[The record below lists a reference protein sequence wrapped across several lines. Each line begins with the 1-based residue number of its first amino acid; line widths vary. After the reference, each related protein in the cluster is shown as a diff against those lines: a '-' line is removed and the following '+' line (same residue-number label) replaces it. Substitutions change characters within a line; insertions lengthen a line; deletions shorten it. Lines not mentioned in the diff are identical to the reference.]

1 MPARVASKSAR
12 VADWLAGAV
21 RKTGSMLVLVADKP
35 APAADK
41 PARAADMPALA
52 ADKPA
57 RALQLVLQ
65 ADLVAQV
72 LNHSKRWVSS

>member
-1 MPARVASKSAR
+1 
-12 VADWLAGAV
+12 
-21 RKTGSMLVLVADKP
+21 MLVLVADKP